1 MNMKLRYMTIPV
13 LAVLITAAG
22 CSEKP
27 GQELLLSGDHELTIA
42 ATGYRLQ
49 ASSGTKSLVDLSKDQ
64 IYAYPFSLDV
74 ALGLTGAQI
83 APSSIN
89 DNMFTYLMPEPT
101 EDVIFSNLYEGI
113 KGWTYTTGSSAP
125 LLTVS
130 ASDNTG
136 SDNDFVAG
144 FLPESSMDSDT
155 TVFPVDL
162 RRKAARL
169 SVNLQAKASG
179 SEELIADL
187 SSLFSSVTLSVNTYE
202 SYIVNSVT
210 LDGTGE
216 TYSGETVMTW
226 ENSSIPAG
234 ETATLVYERFIL
246 PATSPVL
253 TLTLTSP
260 SGYQK
265 TLEASMSQVMSAN
278 RDYNLT
284 LTLRQT
290 GAGFDFNIDSFTE
303 EDMDIEFGKGDL
315 VTLSV
320 TPSMLSIDMD
330 TKAGDGDTY
339 DGFVL
344 GRDDLYLYC
353 FSAQTDSLIHG
364 YPIRQTSIETDS
376 SYTFRMPQGSY
387 RTAFMN
393 MDVITPGSKFR
404 IDTTSKDYLRYSD
417 FRLKMDRKHHL
428 ETPLIEGH
436 YDNIVNVTDSDL
448 EIPVNL
454 EKETTGY
461 RVLLNLENPDSLV
474 LSDIVKYMWIS
485 ISDFM
490 DYRYPLES
498 YDRNESSSN
507 TTFVSPIIYP
517 DNLQPADYQG
527 KTYRLLLD
535 AELNTGWSPEL
546 NLDIITSDGQ
556 TKRLTQSINNFN
568 YKGHHTIILT
578 LNVND
583 IL

>member
-265 TLEASMSQVMSAN
+265 TLEATMNQTISAN
-278 RDYNLT
+278 RNYNLT
-284 LTLRQT
+284 LTLRQS
-290 GAGFDFNIDSFTE
+290 GSGFDFNIDSFTE
-303 EDMDIEFGKGDL
+303 QDMDIEFGRDDL

-320 TPSMLSIDMD
+320 APSMLSIDMD
-330 TKAGDGDTY
+330 TKAGEGDTY

-364 YPIRQTSIETDS
+364 YPIKQTTVNADS
-376 SYTFRMPQGSY
+376 TYTFRLPQGSY
-387 RTAFMN
+387 RLAFLN
-393 MDVITPGSKFR
+393 MDVIAKGNKFM
-404 IDTTSKDYLRYSD
+404 IDTTEKRFLRYSE
-417 FRLKMDRKHHL
+417 FRLIADRKNHL
-428 ETPLIEGH
+428 STPLIEGH
-436 YDNIVNVTDSDL
+436 YDNIVNVTDDDVNVS
-448 EIPVNL
+448 VNL
-454 EKETTGY
+454 RKLTKGL
-461 RVLLNLENPDSLV
+461 RVLLDLENPDSLAF
-474 LSDIVKYMWIS
+474 SDIVKGMWIGVSHFADYLYPINNNTS
-485 ISDFM
+485 I
-490 DYRYPLES
+490 
-498 YDRNESSSN
+498 SSN
-507 TTFVSPIIYP
+507 TEFISPAIYP
-517 DNLQPADYQG
+517 GNLHTVEYNGQSYF
-527 KTYRLLLD
+527 LLNEM
-535 AELNTGWSPEL
+535 ELSLYTAAP
-546 NLDIITSDGQ
+546 DIRFDILRQDGQ
-556 TKRLTQSINNFN
+556 TLRLTQNNVNIGDYGFS
-568 YKGHHTIILT
+568 TLIIT
-578 LNVND
+578 LNLND
-583 IL
+583 II

>member
-1 MNMKLRYMTIPV
+1 MRIRHILTILLP
-13 LAVLITAAG
+13 AALIFSAG
-22 CSEKP
+22 CSKEPEKEFP
-27 GQELLLSGDHELTIA
+27 TGKFPVTVS
-42 ATGYRLQ
+42 ATGYRLEP
-49 ASSGTKSLVDLSKDQ
+49 SGTKALTDLETDL
-64 IYAYPFSLDV
+64 IYAYPFSLNV
-74 ALGLTGAQI
+74 TTALTGTLF
-83 APSSIN
+83 PPYYTEGN
-89 DNMFTYLMPEPT
+89 NFTYLMPEPT
-101 EDVIFSNLYEGI
+101 QDIIFTNLLDGTD
-113 KGWTYTTGSSAP
+113 GWTFTTSTTQP
-125 LLTVS
+125 LLTVGT
-130 ASDNTG
+130 DGTEG
-136 SDNDFVAG
+136 SDYDFVVG
-144 FLPESSMDSDT
+144 FLPESDMGEGGGT
-155 TVFPVDL
+155 YPVDL

-169 SVNLQAKASG
+169 SVNLRVKATG
-179 SEELIADL
+179 SEDLIADL
-187 SSLFSSVTLSVNTYE
+187 SSMFSSISLSVNTY
-202 SYIVNSVT
+202 STYQVNHVS

-216 TYSGETVMTW
+216 AYSGETTMTW
-226 ENSSIPAG
+226 TNDSIPAG
-234 ETATLVYERFIL
+234 DTATVVYQKFIL
-246 PATSPVL
+246 PATGEVL

-330 TKAGDGDTY
+330 TKAGNGDTY

-404 IDTTSKDYLRYSD
+404 IDTTSKDYLRYPE

-436 YDNIVNVTDSDL
+436 YDNIVNVTDSDV

-474 LSDIVKYMWIS
+474 LSDIVKNMWIS
-485 ISDFM
+485 VSEFY

-498 YDRNESSSN
+498 YDRNGSSSN
-507 TTFVSPIIYP
+507 TTFVSPILYP
-517 DNLQPADYQG
+517 NNLQTAGYNG
-527 KTYRLLLD
+527 RTYLLLLD
-535 AELNTGWSPEL
+535 AELNTGGSPEL

-556 TKRLTQSINNFN
+556 TKRLTQSISNFN
-568 YKGHHTIILT
+568 IKGHHTIILT

>member
-1 MNMKLRYMTIPV
+1 MRIQHILLTSAAALLVLSGCSRSSRTGLQTGDYPV
-13 LAVLITAAG
+13 TITATG
-22 CSEKP
+22 CRIEP
-27 GQELLLSGDHELTIA
+27 
-42 ATGYRLQ
+42 
-49 ASSGTKSLVDLSKDQ
+49 SGTKALVDLSTDL

-74 ALGLTGAQI
+74 IPALTGI
-83 APSSIN
+83 PVSPSGITGN
-89 DNMFTYLMPEPT
+89 RFTYLMPEPT
-101 EDVIFSNLYEGI
+101 QDIIFSNLYEGLE
-113 KGWTYTTGSSAP
+113 GWTYTTGTTAP
-125 LLTVS
+125 LMTVTM
-130 ASDNTG
+130 DGTTG
-136 SDNDFVAG
+136 SDHDFVLG
-144 FLPESSMDSDT
+144 LLPESSMSSEST
-155 TVFPVDL
+155 SYPVDL
-162 RRKAARL
+162 RRKAARV
-169 SVNLQAKASG
+169 SVNLLAKTSG
-179 SEELIADL
+179 SDELITDL
-187 SSLFSSVTLSVNTYE
+187 SSLFSSISLSVNTYS
-202 SYIVNSVT
+202 SYQVNSVT

-216 TYSGETVMTW
+216 AYSGETAVTW
-226 ENSSIPAG
+226 ECTAVPAG
-234 ETATLVYERFIL
+234 DTATIVLERFIL

-265 TLEASMSQVMSAN
+265 TLEATMSQTISAN
-278 RDYNLT
+278 RNYNLT
-284 LTLRQT
+284 LTLRQN
-290 GAGFDFNIDSFTE
+290 GSGFDFNIDSFTE
-303 EDMDIEFGKGDL
+303 QDMDIEFGQDDL

-320 TPSMLSIDMD
+320 APSMLSIDMN
-330 TKAGDGDTY
+330 TKAGEDDTY

-474 LSDIVKYMWIS
+474 LSDIVKNMWIS
-485 ISDFM
+485 V
-490 DYRYPLES
+490 S
-498 YDRNESSSN
+498 Y
-507 TTFVSPIIYP
+507 F
-517 DNLQPADYQG
+517 ADYLYPINNSFS
-527 KTYRLLLD
+527 TTSHTD
-535 AELNTGWSPEL
+535 FTTPAISPESL
-546 NLDIITSDGQ
+546 YTTEYNGTSYLTMVNLIELYNYGSTPDIHFDILTTDNR
-556 TKRLTQSINNFN
+556 TKRLTYKPGNFSYRGLN
-568 YKGHHTIILT
+568 TIVIT
-578 LNVND
+578 LNIND

>member
-1 MNMKLRYMTIPV
+1 MRIQHILLTSAAALLVLSGCSRSSRTGLQTGDYPV
-13 LAVLITAAG
+13 TITATG
-22 CSEKP
+22 CRIEP
-27 GQELLLSGDHELTIA
+27 
-42 ATGYRLQ
+42 
-49 ASSGTKSLVDLSKDQ
+49 SGTKALVDLSTDL

-74 ALGLTGAQI
+74 IPALTGI
-83 APSSIN
+83 PVSPSGITGN
-89 DNMFTYLMPEPT
+89 RFTYLMPEPT
-101 EDVIFSNLYEGI
+101 QDIIFSNLYEGLE
-113 KGWTYTTGSSAP
+113 GWTYTTGTTAP
-125 LLTVS
+125 LMTVS
-130 ASDNTG
+130 MDGTTG
-136 SDNDFVAG
+136 SDHDFVLG
-144 FLPESSMDSDT
+144 LLPESSMSSEST
-155 TVFPVDL
+155 SYPVDL
-162 RRKAARL
+162 RRKAARV
-169 SVNLQAKASG
+169 SVNLLAKTSG
-179 SEELIADL
+179 SDELITDL
-187 SSLFSSVTLSVNTYE
+187 SSLFSSISLSVNTYS
-202 SYIVNSVT
+202 SYQVNSVT

-216 TYSGETVMTW
+216 AYSGETAVTW
-226 ENSSIPAG
+226 ECTAVPAG
-234 ETATLVYERFIL
+234 DTATIVLERFIL

-265 TLEASMSQVMSAN
+265 TLEATMSQTISAN
-278 RDYNLT
+278 RNYNLT
-284 LTLRQT
+284 LTLRQN
-290 GAGFDFNIDSFTE
+290 GSGFDFNIDSFTE
-303 EDMDIEFGKGDL
+303 QDMDIEFGQDDL

-320 TPSMLSIDMD
+320 APSMLSINMN
-330 TKAGDGDTY
+330 TKAGEDDTY

-404 IDTTSKDYLRYSD
+404 IDTTSKDYLRYPK

-474 LSDIVKYMWIS
+474 LSDIVKNMWIS
-485 ISDFM
+485 V
-490 DYRYPLES
+490 S
-498 YDRNESSSN
+498 Y
-507 TTFVSPIIYP
+507 F
-517 DNLQPADYQG
+517 ADYLYPINNSFS
-527 KTYRLLLD
+527 TTSHTD
-535 AELNTGWSPEL
+535 FTTPAISPESL
-546 NLDIITSDGQ
+546 YTTEYNGTSYLTMVNLIELYNYGSTPDIHFDILTTDNR
-556 TKRLTQSINNFN
+556 TKRLTYKPGNFSYRGLN
-568 YKGHHTIILT
+568 TIVIT
-578 LNVND
+578 LNIND

>member
-265 TLEASMSQVMSAN
+265 TLEATMNQTISAN
-278 RDYNLT
+278 RNYNLT
-284 LTLRQT
+284 LTLRQS
-290 GAGFDFNIDSFTE
+290 GSGFDFNIDSFTE
-303 EDMDIEFGKGDL
+303 QDMDIEFGRDDL

-320 TPSMLSIDMD
+320 APSMLSIDMD
-330 TKAGDGDTY
+330 TKAGEGDTY

-364 YPIRQTSIETDS
+364 YPIKQTTVNADS
-376 SYTFRMPQGSY
+376 TYTFRLPPPYALALNLCHVAEQLQNDVGYERACDPGRRPARRPRVEQGHIENRDVGADIVREMAPLVENIGVASPQTIDARYHEEISAREVAHHALPL
-387 RTAFMN
+387 RTLKRGARKVIDI
-393 MDVITPGSKFR
+393 DVLFGNRKRPQRVQLPVYVLVARGYAR
-404 IDTTSKDYLRYSD
+404 IAKRRHRFHLFAPARRGIYTNICTIERGADTYTKKRDLPTGTTRYS
-417 FRLKMDRKHHL
+417 
-428 ETPLIEGH
+428 G
-436 YDNIVNVTDSDL
+436 
-448 EIPVNL
+448 
-454 EKETTGY
+454 
-461 RVLLNLENPDSLV
+461 
-474 LSDIVKYMWIS
+474 
-485 ISDFM
+485 
-490 DYRYPLES
+490 
-498 YDRNESSSN
+498 
-507 TTFVSPIIYP
+507 
-517 DNLQPADYQG
+517 
-527 KTYRLLLD
+527 
-535 AELNTGWSPEL
+535 
-546 NLDIITSDGQ
+546 
-556 TKRLTQSINNFN
+556 
-568 YKGHHTIILT
+568 
-578 LNVND
+578 
-583 IL
+583 

>member
-1 MNMKLRYMTIPV
+1 MRIQHILLTSAAALLVLSGCSRSSRTGLQTGDYPV
-13 LAVLITAAG
+13 TITATG
-22 CSEKP
+22 CRIEP
-27 GQELLLSGDHELTIA
+27 
-42 ATGYRLQ
+42 
-49 ASSGTKSLVDLSKDQ
+49 SGTKALVDLSTDL

-74 ALGLTGAQI
+74 IPALAGIPVSPSGITG
-83 APSSIN
+83 N
-89 DNMFTYLMPEPT
+89 RFTYLMPEPT
-101 EDVIFSNLYEGI
+101 QDIIFSNLYEGLE
-113 KGWTYTTGSSAP
+113 GWTYTTGTTAP
-125 LLTVS
+125 LMTVTM
-130 ASDNTG
+130 DGTTG
-136 SDNDFVAG
+136 SDHDFVLG
-144 FLPESSMDSDT
+144 LLPESSMSSEST
-155 TVFPVDL
+155 SYPVDL
-162 RRKAARL
+162 RRKAARV
-169 SVNLQAKASG
+169 SVNLLAKTSG
-179 SEELIADL
+179 SDELITDL
-187 SSLFSSVTLSVNTYE
+187 SSLFSSISLSVNTYS
-202 SYIVNSVT
+202 SYQVNSVT

-216 TYSGETVMTW
+216 AYSGETAVTW
-226 ENSSIPAG
+226 ECTAVPAG
-234 ETATLVYERFIL
+234 DTATIVLERFIL

-265 TLEASMSQVMSAN
+265 TLEATMSQTISAN
-278 RDYNLT
+278 RNYNLT
-284 LTLRQT
+284 LTLRQN
-290 GAGFDFNIDSFTE
+290 GSGFDFNIDSFTE
-303 EDMDIEFGKGDL
+303 QDMDIEFGQDDL

-320 TPSMLSIDMD
+320 APSMLSIDMN
-330 TKAGDGDTY
+330 TKAGEDDTY

-454 EKETTGY
+454 GKETTGY

-490 DYRYPLES
+490 DYGYPLENN
-498 YDRNESSSN
+498 YGYSSN

-517 DNLQPADYQG
+517 DNLQPADYHG

-535 AELNTGWSPEL
+535 AELNTGWSAEL
-546 NLDIITSDGQ
+546 SLDIITSDGQ
-556 TKRLTQSINNFN
+556 TKRMTQSISNSGNQGF
-568 YKGHHTIILT
+568 HTIILT
-578 LNVND
+578 LNIND